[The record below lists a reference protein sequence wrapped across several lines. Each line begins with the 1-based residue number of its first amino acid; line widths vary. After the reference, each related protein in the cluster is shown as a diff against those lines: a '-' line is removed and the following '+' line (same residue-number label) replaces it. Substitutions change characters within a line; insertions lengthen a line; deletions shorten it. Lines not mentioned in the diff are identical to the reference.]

1 MDGRC
6 GFRLSGRLN
15 IGRLLRADVLRAIEA
30 VTAADE
36 ANSLTVVAPTGF
48 GRQTCSLLCRSKE
61 ARVTA
66 ENRPGKLQGA
76 AAFSGEAR
84 WVAFMLVAHARRCD
98 GCFGASRIQLTS
110 LGFDEPALDGFCAN
124 PAVLPLPERERAF
137 VKYVLRIA
145 TDPSE
150 LQPKDFHEM
159 QAQGLSADDVRDIA
173 GFAAWAVMN
182 TIFTTVANTGLQED

>member
-1 MDGRC
+1 MAFFSIPRDEDLTPESRRWLDELK
-6 GFRLSGRLN
+6 RLRG
-15 IGRLLRADVLRAIEA
+15 ITTI
-30 VTAADE
+30 
-36 ANSLTVVAPTGF
+36 PTSWMSYAGTP
-48 GRQTCSLLCRSKE
+48 RILE

-66 ENRPGKLQGA
+66 ESRLGKLHSP

-84 WVAFMLVAHARRCD
+84 WIAFMLVAHARRCD
-98 GCFGASRIQLTS
+98 GCFGASRNQLTS

-124 PAVLPLPERERAF
+124 PAVLPLPERDRAF

-145 TDPSE
+145 GNASE
-150 LQPKDFHEM
+150 LQPKDFLEM

-182 TIFTTVANTGLQED
+182 TIFTTVANTALREE

>member
-1 MDGRC
+1 MA
-6 GFRLSGRLN
+6 FF
-15 IGRLLRADVLRAIEA
+15 DVPR
-30 VTAADE
+30 DE
-36 ANSLTVVAPTGF
+36 DITP
-48 GRQTCSLLCRSKE
+48 E
-61 ARVTA
+61 ARQWLDELKRLRGIDTIPRSWMA
-66 ENRPGKLQGA
+66 YAGTPRILE
-76 AAFSGEAR
+76 
-84 WVAFMLVAHARRCD
+84 ARRCD